1 MKINSIDYSL
11 NNLNTT
17 IENDLKHVEA
27 NEQLKQRII
36 NSAYI
41 NNFESA
47 PKFSFKKYFPAILG
61 SVCAIVI
68 LIIGISS
75 SNFHEKN
82 DTAINSSPRLFNAIT
97 AGKNNT
103 ISTKNNSQVP
113 SIGIYGNSEFVYEPR
128 WIGSIENYPYVEYD
142 NVQYRLLSDS
152 NNNDTN
158 IADKG
163 MKEIII
169 EKLND
174 YNSELKNAGIVQN
187 TKFYYSENL
196 PCLLVAKTLNKT
208 YYFQRFSIT
217 MLDKN
222 ILCKNILNDVKSV
235 YYSKLGLIDDIESAK
250 NFVSYVL
257 ENTVPN
263 DTNVSEYTDYI
274 LININNIF
282 SLQIGVKNDI
292 CIANGCFKLTN
303 LDNTFEH
310 YIEN

>member
-11 NNLNTT
+11 NNLNST
-17 IENDLKHVEA
+17 IENDLKHIEA
-27 NEQLKQRII
+27 DEKLKQRII

-41 NNFESA
+41 NSFESA

-61 SVCAIVI
+61 SVCAVVI

-75 SNFHEKN
+75 SDFKEKK
-82 DTAINSSPRLFNAIT
+82 DTALNSSPSLFNAIS

-113 SIGIYGNSEFVYEPR
+113 SIGIYANNEFIYEPR
-128 WIGSIENYPYVEYD
+128 WIGSIENYPYVEYN
-142 NVQYRLLSDS
+142 NVQYRLLNDF
-152 NNNDTN
+152 NNNDTS
-158 IADKG
+158 IADKD
-163 MKEIII
+163 MKDIIV
-169 EKLND
+169 EKLSD
-174 YNSELKNAGIVQN
+174 YNDELKNAGIVQN
-187 TKFYYSENL
+187 TKFYYSEKL
-196 PCLLVAKTLNKT
+196 PCFLVAKTLNKT
-208 YYFQRFSIT
+208 YYFQRFSISRP
-217 MLDKN
+217 DKN

-235 YYSKLGLIDDIESAK
+235 YYSKLGLIDNIENAK

-257 ENTVPN
+257 ENSIPN
-263 DTNVSEYTDYI
+263 DTQVQEYTDYI

-303 LDNTFEH
+303 LDNTFKH
-310 YIEN
+310 YLDK